1 MCGIGIKGVQMKI
14 LRTLLLSFALLPAIA
29 LAHPAEDLVRQITTD
44 VLDALKSPNAGS
56 DASYVRGKVD
66 TDVLPHIDFTT
77 MTKLTLGSKQ
87 WKKAS
92 KEQRTELVDEF
103 RQLLL
108 NTYTAAL
115 DQYSGQTLEILPHTP
130 SDNDDK
136 IAVIR
141 TVFDDSGSRFSVH
154 YKLRSLKADRNIWK
168 VYDIEVDRVS
178 LAKSYKAEFN
188 SQIQDAGVD
197 GLIKTLRDKN
207 SK

>member
-1 MCGIGIKGVQMKI
+1 MCGSIKGVQMKI

-66 TDVLPHIDFTT
+66 TDVLPHIDFRT
-77 MTKLTLGSKQ
+77 MTKLTLSTKQ

-108 NTYTAAL
+108 NTYTCL
-115 DQYSGQTLEILPHTP
+115 LYTSP
-130 SDNDDK
+130 SP
-136 IAVIR
+136 R
-141 TVFDDSGSRFSVH
+141 
-154 YKLRSLKADRNIWK
+154 DR
-168 VYDIEVDRVS
+168 
-178 LAKSYKAEFN
+178 
-188 SQIQDAGVD
+188 G
-197 GLIKTLRDKN
+197 
-207 SK
+207 